1 MRNVFFSFV
10 ALCLL
15 AGRLCAADSLR
26 EGFANPPPEYRVH
39 TWYHWSSNFVTPEGI
54 TADLEAMKKAGIGTV
69 HLFAAAMSR
78 MPSGPAILTE
88 KWRENVRHF
97 ASEARRLGLQAGV
110 HNCPGWSSS
119 GGPWIRP
126 EDAMQFLVSSE
137 AEVAGGGKRTVT
149 LPQPEIRNGYYRDV
163 ALLAF
168 PAAPSPEVTKI
179 SATFTKAPSFPLSL
193 PLKEKGS
200 SAELRFDFSEL
211 TPLRFA
217 ELKFGETHLYV
228 RGEIELSPDGV
239 NFTKAGAFD
248 FGIHN
253 DQRGPKYVPFGDRPV
268 KARSARIRFRDRVR
282 PVWIGPADVRLE
294 SVRFTGQ
301 AMIPQ
306 IELQNASGSSFG
318 FRPPAAGYAA
328 AAGIAPE
335 SIIDLTGKLNAAG
348 QLEWEVP
355 PGTWK
360 LLRIGH
366 TPTGKRNAPAS
377 LSGLECDKLSR
388 RGLDAHWPGMMEK
401 YLADTKGLDVLRYG
415 IIDSYEVG
423 GQNWTDG
430 LDREF
435 ETRRGYPLKP
445 YLPAVLGYAVGT
457 PEESARFLYDFQ
469 KTVAELF
476 AENYFGRFTEL
487 CRRNGLLSCLE
498 PYGGPFESMQ
508 SGKSADL
515 PAGEFWIGGAP
526 PDKLA
531 ASIGRVYGKK
541 TIGAEAFT
549 TDALP
554 GRWLQDPYQL
564 KEYGDRAWC
573 RGINLFM
580 LHSYVHQPWLHVRP
594 GVTLGRH
601 GAHFNRNNTW
611 FREAGAWLD
620 YVRRGQYLLQSGQA
634 VADVLVLSGESVP
647 NRFPAE
653 NGLDGYDFDYCDV
666 EILLSRLTV
675 RDGRIFL
682 PDGRSYALFSLGT
695 DRYLSRAVLR
705 RVRELLEAGAVVAG
719 VAPLGSPTLAD
730 RGSEAEYRRLVADL
744 WESGR
749 YEDRLIPAG
758 KVADAVRA
766 LKLAPDFAGP
776 VEFGFQHRRIGAR
789 DIYLVSSGSDRS
801 FCGTVSFRVTGVAPE
816 LWDPATGETVP
827 APVWE
832 TQGGRTAV
840 QLRLPPKGSIFVVF
854 SPEAGTKNHLLPPA
868 APVPARL
875 EVVEALYRERDAAA
889 GGAEV
894 TDAVR
899 RLIDDSGLHF
909 PVNTKA
915 FGIADPAPG
924 RYKVLLL
931 KFRGGDGVLH
941 ELRTPEYGRVS
952 LDAGK
957 YDRSAA
963 LPIEIVRAV
972 YRPRGEENGKD
983 VTDEVKK
990 LFTPA
995 GLDFIVDNPTL
1006 GGDPAP
1012 DRPKEL
1018 LLEYAYRGE
1027 RVTKV
1032 YPEWAKVSLSAA
1044 FFVPG
1049 DGAEPFIDRDG
1060 RCAVLFLQPGEAE
1073 YRLPGGKI
1081 WKAASGVLPEP
1092 LALDREWSL
1101 SFPPGLGAPE
1111 RIELPELISWS
1122 DHADDGVRYFSGTA
1136 VYRRR
1141 FELPAGVTG
1150 AGRRHY
1156 LELGDVKNL
1165 ARVRLNGADLGLLW
1179 KPPFRVEVTERL
1191 KPGMNELQVEVTN
1204 LLVNRMI
1211 GDEQL
1216 SGRDPER
1223 DGFPEWVLSDRPDS
1237 GSGRYTWST
1246 WKGWARDDK
1255 PLASGLLGPVR
1266 LLTGAVVRQDF

>member
-1 MRNVFFSFV
+1 M
-10 ALCLL
+10 
-15 AGRLCAADSLR
+15 
-26 EGFANPPPEYRVH
+26 
-39 TWYHWSSNFVTPEGI
+39 
-54 TADLEAMKKAGIGTV
+54 
-69 HLFAAAMSR
+69 
-78 MPSGPAILTE
+78 
-88 KWRENVRHF
+88 
-97 ASEARRLGLQAGV
+97 
-110 HNCPGWSSS
+110 
-119 GGPWIRP
+119 
-126 EDAMQFLVSSE
+126 
-137 AEVAGGGKRTVT
+137 
-149 LPQPEIRNGYYRDV
+149 
-163 ALLAF
+163 
-168 PAAPSPEVTKI
+168 
-179 SATFTKAPSFPLSL
+179 
-193 PLKEKGS
+193 
-200 SAELRFDFSEL
+200 RFDFSEL

-239 NFTKAGAFD
+239 NFTKAGTFD

-526 PDKLA
+526 PTSSPLPSAGFTAKRRSEPKRSRPMRCRGAGCRTRISSRSTGTAPGAAESIFSCCTATSTSRGSMCVPALRSDVTARTSTGTTPGSARPARGSTTCAA
-531 ASIGRVYGKK
+531 AS
-541 TIGAEAFT
+541 TCCS
-549 TDALP
+549 P
-554 GRWLQDPYQL
+554 GRPSPMCWSC
-564 KEYGDRAWC
+564 RA
-573 RGINLFM
+573 N
-580 LHSYVHQPWLHVRP
+580 P
-594 GVTLGRH
+594 
-601 GAHFNRNNTW
+601 
-611 FREAGAWLD
+611 FRTA
-620 YVRRGQYLLQSGQA
+620 
-634 VADVLVLSGESVP
+634 
-647 NRFPAE
+647 FPAE

-666 EILLSRLTV
+666 ETLLSRLTV

-776 VEFGFQHRRIGAR
+776 VEFGFQHRKIGER

-854 SPEAGTKNHLLPPA
+854 SPEAGTKKHLLPPA

-909 PVNTKA
+909 PVNTKS

-990 LFTPA
+990 LFSPA

-1049 DGAEPFIDRDG
+1049 GGAEPFIDRDG
-1060 RCAVLFLQPGEAE
+1060 QCAVLFLQPGEAE

-1136 VYRRR
+1136 VYHKR

-1156 LELGDVKNL
+1156 LELGAVKNL
-1165 ARVRLNGADLGLLW
+1165 ARVRLNGARPRAALEAA
-1179 KPPFRVEVTERL
+1179 V
-1191 KPGMNELQVEVTN
+1191 PG
-1204 LLVNRMI
+1204 
-1211 GDEQL
+1211 
-1216 SGRDPER
+1216 S
-1223 DGFPEWVLSDRPDS
+1223 
-1237 GSGRYTWST
+1237 
-1246 WKGWARDDK
+1246 K
-1255 PLASGLLGPVR
+1255 
-1266 LLTGAVVRQDF
+1266 